1 MGFKTNN
8 GSNNNQQDNNDNW
21 KAQGFINLYLPSK
34 EEGKQRKIGAIP
46 LRISKAS
53 EKQLLEWLKADP
65 ANAKKLAE
73 KLIVD
78 FQEAVASETAV
89 FALD

>member
-1 MGFKTNN
+1 MAFNRNT
-8 GSNNNQQDNNDNW
+8 SAQNNQAQDNDNW

-46 LRISKAS
+46 LRVSKAG
-53 EKQLLEWLKADP
+53 EKQLLEWLQADP

-78 FQEAVASETAV
+78 FQEAQASEKAV